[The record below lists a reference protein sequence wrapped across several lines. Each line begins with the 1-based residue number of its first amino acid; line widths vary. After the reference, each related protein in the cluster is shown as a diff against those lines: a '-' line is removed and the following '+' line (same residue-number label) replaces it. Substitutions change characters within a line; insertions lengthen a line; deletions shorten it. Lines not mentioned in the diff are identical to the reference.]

1 MARSTRRSFL
11 KQAGFT
17 AGTVLSVGGL
27 MQVLSASAAAMP
39 TTVAAPVITAQAGAD
54 ALAAAKA
61 LVGAST
67 SQVAT
72 WDGPTDGPKAQKGK
86 FIVYPSQDQRNGG
99 ALGVGD
105 GVKEAC
111 AALGWQFR
119 LIDGQGTTNGQTDA
133 INQAIALKPDGIV
146 LGTIDAA
153 SQKTAIAAAVAQ
165 GIKIIGWHSAGT
177 PGPWPDLNL
186 ITNIESDPVQTGAV
200 SGAYTVAMAEGKAGV
215 VIFTDSAYAI
225 AIVKHDAMRAA
236 VEAVDG
242 SSVLELVDTPIAEVQ
257 TRMPGITTALYQQY
271 GAQLNWMI
279 AVNDLYF
286 DFAIPTLRTLGVG
299 ASGPPQMVSGG
310 DGSVSAYDRVRQGQ
324 YQAATIPEPLNLH
337 GWQTIDEMNRA
348 FAGAPPSGY
357 VTPVHLVTQ
366 DNIQFD
372 GGPNNIFDPDNGYRD
387 QYKQIWGIA

>member
-1 MARSTRRSFL
+1 MATSTRRSFL
-11 KQAGFT
+11 RRAGFT
-17 AGTVLSVGGL
+17 AGTVLSAGSL
-27 MQVLSASAAAMP
+27 IQLLSASADALP
-39 TTVAAPVITAQAGAD
+39 TRVAAPVITAQASGD
-54 ALAAAKA
+54 ALAAAQA
-61 LVGAST
+61 LIAAST
-67 SQVAT
+67 APVTT
-72 WDGPTDGPKAQKGK
+72 WDGPTSGPKAQPGK

-111 AALGWQFR
+111 EALGWQFR
-119 LIDGQGTTNGQTDA
+119 LIDGQGTTNGQAAA

-153 SQKTAIAAAVAQ
+153 SQKTAIAAALAQ

-177 PGPWPDLNL
+177 PGPQPDLNL

-200 SGAYTVAMAEGKAGV
+200 SGAYTVAMANGQAGV
-215 VIFTDSAYAI
+215 AIFTDNTYAI
-225 AIVKHDAMRAA
+225 AVVKSDEMRAA
-236 VEAVDG
+236 VEAVEG
-242 SSVLELVDTPIAEVQ
+242 SSVLAFVDTPIAEVQ
-257 TRMPGITTALYQQY
+257 TRMPPIMTSLYQQF
-271 GAQLNWMI
+271 GQQLNWMI

-286 DFAIPTLRTLGVG
+286 DFAIPTLRTLGAPAG
-299 ASGPPQMVSGG
+299 GPPQMVSGG

-337 GWQTIDEMNRA
+337 GWQAIDEMNRA

-357 VTPVHLVTQ
+357 VTPVHLVTM

-387 QYKQIWGIA
+387 QYKQIWGMA